1 MEKNG
6 IIDFEKVFNLEI
18 TTFKGQVFSRK
29 RVKTE
34 SGDVNFEFSGYQC
47 KFYPVFKTEGMILI
61 VNYKGEEYE
70 FRPED
75 DSTFENL
82 MSNDADALKKAI
94 NKVYQ
99 GCKKYVGIEKYGV
112 NYK

>member
-6 IIDFEKVFNLEI
+6 IIDFEKVFDLEI

-34 SGDVNFEFSGYQC
+34 SGDVNFEFSGYHC
-47 KFYPVFKTEGMILI
+47 KFYPVFKTEGLIL
-61 VNYKGEEYE
+61 VLNYKGKEYE
-70 FRPED
+70 FCPED

-82 MSNDADALKKAI
+82 MSNDADVLKKAI

-99 GCKKYVGIEKYGV
+99 GCKNYVGIEKYGV